1 MALVLT
7 RGIFREEALRRHAVR
22 DFRPRPPA
30 MVRRRAIVM
39 LWLLTALL
47 AIATGVVALAV
58 LTGPVP
64 VDAAGG
70 GR

>member
-1 MALVLT
+1 
-7 RGIFREEALRRHAVR
+7 
-22 DFRPRPPA
+22 
-30 MVRRRAIVM
+30 MVRRRAIVT

-64 VDAAGG
+64 VDAAGV